1 MPEAP
6 VREKLDQWLATVP
19 GVTCFTQKMK
29 VYVPTCYGKCEK
41 EVGELI
47 SSLNEVLGGCTVY
60 DTVTGCWFN
69 DEENKMECE
78 PVRVIEAAH
87 SCADNAK
94 LSKIVQAVA
103 TYAEKTGQ
111 QAVSIVNGQFF
122 IAETEQLVSQFEKLQ
137 KTLPY

>member
-1 MPEAP
+1 MPEVA

-29 VYVPTCYGKCEK
+29 VYVPTCNGKCEK

-60 DTVTGCWFN
+60 DRATGCWFN
-69 DEENKMECE
+69 DEESKMECE
-78 PVRVIEAAH
+78 PVRGIG
-87 SCADNAK
+87 K
-94 LSKIVQAVA
+94 LSKIVEAVA

-122 IAETEQLVSQFEKLQ
+122 IAETEQLLSQFEKLQ
-137 KTLPY
+137 ETLPY

>member
-29 VYVPTCYGKCEK
+29 VYALTCYGRCEK
-41 EVGELI
+41 EVEELVA
-47 SSLNEVLGGCTVY
+47 SLIETLGGCTVY
-60 DTVTGCWFN
+60 DRATGCWFD
-69 DEENKMECE
+69 DEKGRVECE

-94 LSKIVQAVA
+94 LSKIVQAIT

-111 QAVSIVNGQFF
+111 QAVSVVNGQFF
-122 IAETEQLVSQFEKLQ
+122 IAETERLIGQFDKLR
-137 KTLPY
+137 KSLPY